1 MARSVN
7 KLNAVRRLFF
17 IFLFGLPH
25 IMALF
30 AFFQCEYNQK
40 NDTTRERSLPGL
52 MILNNGIEIGNAPR
66 LTAT

>member
-1 MARSVN
+1 
-7 KLNAVRRLFF
+7 
-17 IFLFGLPH
+17 
-25 IMALF
+25 MALF